1 VNELTIGWKSLGW
14 SAAMLLLLL
23 TLRTPLNVITT
34 FLIMTPYVV
43 LYTML
48 KPKVFVAHIVSIG
61 LIAYFLSGAYGPI
74 VLALAFFFLVPSLAM
89 GHLYKRG
96 AKARTTILVGFIV
109 VLAQLLL
116 ELALFSVQ
124 FDIDLK
130 AELTAFLQDSLVQFE
145 TGGFVPVG
153 WSAETASAYSNMFMT
168 ILPMFLLIIAFLL
181 TIITHGLSRRALR
194 TVNIEVPALPQAKT
208 WRIPRAIVFY
218 YLITVIVSLF
228 ISAEDGGY
236 WSIVVSNLLPILQY
250 VFIVQAIGFF
260 FFIADA
266 KKWHRAIPIIFV
278 IPLLLFP
285 PFYLIGLIDVAFP
298 VRKYFVK

>member
-1 VNELTIGWKSLGW
+1 
-14 SAAMLLLLL
+14 
-23 TLRTPLNVITT
+23 
-34 FLIMTPYVV
+34 
-43 LYTML
+43 
-48 KPKVFVAHIVSIG
+48 
-61 LIAYFLSGAYGPI
+61 
-74 VLALAFFFLVPSLAM
+74 M

-96 AKARTTILVGFIV
+96 SKARTTILVGFIV

-130 AELTAFLQDSLVQFE
+130 AELTTFLQESLVQFE
-145 TGGFVPVG
+145 TGGLVPGG
-153 WSAETASAYSNMFMT
+153 WSAETATAYSNMFMT

-236 WSIVVSNLLPILQY
+236 WSVVVSNLLPILQY

-266 KKWHRAIPIIFV
+266 RKWHRAIPILFV

-298 VRKYFVK
+298 LRKYFVK